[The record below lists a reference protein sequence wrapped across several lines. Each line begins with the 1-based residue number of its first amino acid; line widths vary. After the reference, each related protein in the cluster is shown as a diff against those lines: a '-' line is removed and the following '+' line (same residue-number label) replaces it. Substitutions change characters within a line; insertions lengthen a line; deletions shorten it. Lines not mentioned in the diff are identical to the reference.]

1 MPRISIFAF
10 ACLSFSSALLAQQQS
25 PLPELPS
32 DIPKDAVVRMML
44 TDKTPSGQDAVW
56 KSPDGTIHEFFQFN
70 DRGRGPK
77 IYTTYRLDS
86 RGLIVFEES
95 NGVDYMKSPVE
106 ERFSTKAGEAMW
118 KNQAENE
125 KQSNAS
131 GKFFLDLNGGPESG
145 AILARALLS
154 PESGGKLP
162 VLPSGQAAIRKLQSF
177 PVEGSGQK
185 TTATLYEINGLGF
198 TPDIS
203 GSMKN
208 KTFLR

>member
-1 MPRISIFAF
+1 MPRISISAF

-70 DRGRGPK
+70 DCGRGPK

-106 ERFSTKAGEAMW
+106 ERFSMKAGEAMW

-131 GKFFLDLNGGPESG
+131 GKFFLDLNGGPESPKSG
-145 AILARALLS
+145 ANSAVFER
-154 PESGGKLP
+154 
-162 VLPSGQAAIRKLQSF
+162 IRPKI
-177 PVEGSGQK
+177 GIC
-185 TTATLYEINGLGF
+185 A
-198 TPDIS
+198 
-203 GSMKN
+203 
-208 KTFLR
+208 